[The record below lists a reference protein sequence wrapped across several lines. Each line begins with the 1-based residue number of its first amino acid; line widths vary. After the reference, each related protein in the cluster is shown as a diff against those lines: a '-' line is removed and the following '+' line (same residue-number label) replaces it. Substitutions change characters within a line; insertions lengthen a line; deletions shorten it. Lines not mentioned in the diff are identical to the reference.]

1 MSSRA
6 QTLREAAQM
15 LRQMR
20 PAEVQHEQPAAMFRD
35 AFTCVLRAHQLAV
48 ALDEIADT
56 ISRNAT
62 AEDET

>member
-1 MSSRA
+1 
-6 QTLREAAQM
+6 M

-20 PAEVQHEQPAAMFRD
+20 PAEAQREQPATMFRD
-35 AFTCVLRAHQLAV
+35 AFTCVLRARQLA
-48 ALDEIADT
+48 AELDEIADK